1 MIDARL
7 IYRIFMKRPL
17 SIFVMTIMSM
27 ISFYMISNELMESIS
42 NKVYTQRIHNMFS
55 INESRV
61 GLIKMTDD
69 VESGNIDIK
78 KVKQDFEKSEYI
90 KGIGFNSSDYI
101 YEGIN
106 AEVYFIDESMLASY
120 NISVDNELK
129 ENMLKDT
136 EYIPVVVGYNLRN
149 KFNIGDTIDSTI
161 GNKYR
166 VYGYLAKDDAM
177 YHESDLFGGWTNSD
191 LYNLDD
197 SFVAIVDNV
206 EDFRFF
212 NWYYINF
219 YVDEGDFNLAKEEI
233 LKIAE
238 SDNIN
243 IQVINRG
250 EEILE
255 AQEDNNILHSPN
267 LYILIVVLLVNIIT
281 ITIMTI
287 TYVMIEK
294 RQYGILSICTYS
306 RRKISFLI
314 IKQNAII
321 VYLAAIIAWAIN
333 QKLYNGSIIIKLAD
347 YPSNLHYKITLYSTM
362 IILPL
367 VLFLIASLIIV
378 ISSVIP
384 VILINRYKIPELIHS
399 NN

>member
-149 KFNIGDTIDSTI
+149 KFNIGDVINSTI

>member
-1 MIDARL
+1 MVDARL

-17 SIFVMTIMSM
+17 SIFVMTIMTI

-90 KGIGFNSSDYI
+90 KGIGFNSTEYI

-106 AEVYFIDESMLASY
+106 AELYIIDESMLASY
-120 NISVDNELK
+120 SISVENELK

-149 KFNIGDTIDSTI
+149 KFDIGDVINLSS
-161 GNKYR
+161 GKQCK
-166 VYGYLAKDDAM
+166 VYGYLDKDDAM
-177 YHESDLFGGWTNSD
+177 YHESDLFGGWFNSD

-206 EDFRFF
+206 EDYQFY
-212 NWYYINF
+212 NWHYINF
-219 YVDEGDFNLAKEEI
+219 YVDEGDYNLAKEEI

-321 VYLAAIIAWAIN
+321 VYLAAIIAWTIN
-333 QKLYNGSIIIKLAD
+333 QKLYNGSIIIKLAY
-347 YPSNLHYKITLYSTM
+347 YPSNLPYKITLYSTM

-378 ISSVIP
+378 ISSMIP

>member
-1 MIDARL
+1 M
-7 IYRIFMKRPL
+7 
-17 SIFVMTIMSM
+17 
-27 ISFYMISNELMESIS
+27 
-42 NKVYTQRIHNMFS
+42 
-55 INESRV
+55 
-61 GLIKMTDD
+61 
-69 VESGNIDIK
+69 
-78 KVKQDFEKSEYI
+78 
-90 KGIGFNSSDYI
+90 
-101 YEGIN
+101 
-106 AEVYFIDESMLASY
+106 
-120 NISVDNELK
+120 
-129 ENMLKDT
+129 
-136 EYIPVVVGYNLRN
+136 
-149 KFNIGDTIDSTI
+149 
-161 GNKYR
+161 
-166 VYGYLAKDDAM
+166 
-177 YHESDLFGGWTNSD
+177 
-191 LYNLDD
+191 DD

-206 EDFRFF
+206 EDSQFY

-347 YPSNLHYKITLYSTM
+347 YPSNLPYKITLYSTM

-378 ISSVIP
+378 ISSMIP

>member
-1 MIDARL
+1 MVDARL

-17 SIFVMTIMSM
+17 SIFVMTIMSI

-120 NISVDNELK
+120 NISVENELK

-206 EDFRFF
+206 EDFSFF

-219 YVDEGDFNLAKEEI
+219 YVDEGDYNLAKEEI

-255 AQEDNNILHSPN
+255 AQEDNSILHSPN

-347 YPSNLHYKITLYSTM
+347 YPSNLPYKITLYSTM

-378 ISSVIP
+378 ISSMIP

>member
-1 MIDARL
+1 MVDARL

-17 SIFVMTIMSM
+17 SIFVMTIMSI

-61 GLIKMTDD
+61 GLIKMVDD

-90 KGIGFNSSDYI
+90 KGIGFNYTEYI

-106 AEVYFIDESMLASY
+106 ADLYIIDESMLTSY
-120 NISVDNELK
+120 NISVENELK

-149 KFNIGDTIDSTI
+149 KFDIGDVINLSS
-161 GNKYR
+161 GKQCK
-166 VYGYLAKDDAM
+166 VYGYLDKDDAM
-177 YHESDLFGGWTNSD
+177 YREELFGGWTNLD

-197 SFVAIVDNV
+197 SFVAIVENV
-206 EDFRFF
+206 EDFQFY
-212 NWYYINF
+212 NGYYINF
-219 YVDEGDFNLAKEEI
+219 YVDEGDYNLAKEEI

-238 SDNIN
+238 SYDIN

-347 YPSNLHYKITLYSTM
+347 YPSNLLYKITLYSTM

-378 ISSVIP
+378 ISSMIP

>member
-1 MIDARL
+1 MVDARL

-90 KGIGFNSSDYI
+90 KGIGFNSTDCI

-106 AEVYFIDESMLASY
+106 ARVYIIDESMLASY

-149 KFNIGDTIDSTI
+149 KFNIGDVIDLTS

-177 YHESDLFGGWTNSD
+177 YHESELFGGWFNSD

-206 EDFRFF
+206 EDFSFF

-219 YVDEGDFNLAKEEI
+219 YVDEGDYNLAKEEI

-347 YPSNLHYKITLYSTM
+347 YPSNLPYKITLYSTM

-378 ISSVIP
+378 ISSMIP

>member
-1 MIDARL
+1 MVDARL

-120 NISVDNELK
+120 NISVENELK
-129 ENMLKDT
+129 DNMLKDT

-149 KFNIGDTIDSTI
+149 KFNIGDIIDSTI
-161 GNKYR
+161 GNKYK

-219 YVDEGDFNLAKEEI
+219 YVDEGDYNLAKEEI

-243 IQVINRG
+243 TQVINRG

-347 YPSNLHYKITLYSTM
+347 YPSNLPYKITLYSTM

-378 ISSVIP
+378 ISSMIP

>member
-1 MIDARL
+1 MVDARL

-120 NISVDNELK
+120 NISVENELK
-129 ENMLKDT
+129 DNMLKDT

-149 KFNIGDTIDSTI
+149 KFNIGDIIDSTI
-161 GNKYR
+161 GNKYK

-219 YVDEGDFNLAKEEI
+219 YVDEGDYNLAKEEI

-347 YPSNLHYKITLYSTM
+347 YPSNLPYKITLYSTM

-378 ISSVIP
+378 ISSMIP

>member
-17 SIFVMTIMSM
+17 SIFVMTIMSI

-78 KVKQDFEKSEYI
+78 KVKQDFENSEYI
-90 KGIGFNSSDYI
+90 KGIGFNSTDCI

-106 AEVYFIDESMLASY
+106 ARVYIIDESMLASY
-120 NISVDNELK
+120 NISVKNELK

-149 KFNIGDTIDSTI
+149 KFNIGDVIDLTI

-177 YHESDLFGGWTNSD
+177 YHEQKLFGGWFSTD

-206 EDFRFF
+206 ENYQFY

-238 SDNIN
+238 NDNIN

-321 VYLAAIIAWAIN
+321 VYLAAIIAWTIN

-347 YPSNLHYKITLYSTM
+347 YPSNLPYKITLYSTM

-378 ISSVIP
+378 ISSMIP

>member
-1 MIDARL
+1 MVDARL

-120 NISVDNELK
+120 NISVENELK

-149 KFNIGDTIDSTI
+149 RFNIGDVIDSSI

-177 YHESDLFGGWTNSD
+177 YHEQKLFGGWTNSD

-219 YVDEGDFNLAKEEI
+219 YVDEGDYNLAKEEI

-347 YPSNLHYKITLYSTM
+347 YPSNLPYKITLYSTM

-378 ISSVIP
+378 ISSMIP

>member
-1 MIDARL
+1 MVDARL

-17 SIFVMTIMSM
+17 SIFVMTIMSI

-90 KGIGFNSSDYI
+90 KGIGFNSTECI

-106 AEVYFIDESMLASY
+106 ARVYIIDESMLASY
-120 NISVDNELK
+120 NISVENELK

-136 EYIPVVVGYNLRN
+136 EYIPVVVGYNLRK
-149 KFNIGDTIDSTI
+149 KFDIGDVINLSS
-161 GNKYR
+161 GKQCK
-166 VYGYLAKDDAM
+166 VYGYLDKDDAM
-177 YHESDLFGGWTNSD
+177 YHEQKLFGGWFNSD

-197 SFVAIVDNV
+197 SFVAIVENV
-206 EDFRFF
+206 EDFSFF

-219 YVDEGDFNLAKEEI
+219 YVDEGDYNLAKEEI

-378 ISSVIP
+378 ISSMIP

>member
-1 MIDARL
+1 MVDARL

-120 NISVDNELK
+120 NISVENELK
-129 ENMLKDT
+129 DNMLKDT

-149 KFNIGDTIDSTI
+149 KFNIGDIIDSTI
-161 GNKYR
+161 GNKYK

-177 YHESDLFGGWTNSD
+177 YHEQKLFGGWSNSD

-206 EDFRFF
+206 EDFSFF

-238 SDNIN
+238 SYDIN

-347 YPSNLHYKITLYSTM
+347 YPSNLPYKITLYSTM

-378 ISSVIP
+378 ISSMIP

>member
-1 MIDARL
+1 MVDARL

-17 SIFVMTIMSM
+17 SIFVMTIMSI

-78 KVKQDFEKSEYI
+78 KVKQDFENSEYI

-149 KFNIGDTIDSTI
+149 KFNIGDVIDSTI

-166 VYGYLAKDDAM
+166 VYGYLAKDDSM
-177 YHESDLFGGWTNSD
+177 YHEQELFVGWTNSD

-321 VYLAAIIAWAIN
+321 VYLAAIIAWTIN
-333 QKLYNGSIIIKLAD
+333 QKLYYGSIIIKLAD
-347 YPSNLHYKITLYSTM
+347 YPSNLPYKITLYSTM

-378 ISSVIP
+378 ISSMIP

>member
-1 MIDARL
+1 MVDARL

-17 SIFVMTIMSM
+17 SIFVMTIMSI

-120 NISVDNELK
+120 NISVENELK

-206 EDFRFF
+206 EDFQFY
-212 NWYYINF
+212 NWNYINF

>member
-1 MIDARL
+1 MVDARL

-120 NISVDNELK
+120 NISVENELK

-149 KFNIGDTIDSTI
+149 RFNIGDVIDSSI

-177 YHESDLFGGWTNSD
+177 YHEQKLFGGWTNSD

-238 SDNIN
+238 NDNIN

-347 YPSNLHYKITLYSTM
+347 YPSNLPYKITLYSTM

-378 ISSVIP
+378 ISSMIP

>member
-1 MIDARL
+1 MVDARL

-17 SIFVMTIMSM
+17 SIFVMTIMSI

-55 INESRV
+55 INESQV
-61 GLIKMTDD
+61 GLIKITDN

-90 KGIGFNSSDYI
+90 KGIGFNSTEYI

-106 AEVYFIDESMLASY
+106 ARVYIIDESMLASY
-120 NISVDNELK
+120 NISVENELK

-149 KFNIGDTIDSTI
+149 KFNIGDIIDSTI

-177 YHESDLFGGWTNSD
+177 YHEQKLFGGWTNSD

-206 EDFRFF
+206 EDFQFY
-212 NWYYINF
+212 NGYYINF

-238 SDNIN
+238 SYDIN

-267 LYILIVVLLVNIIT
+267 FYILIVVLLVNIIT

-321 VYLAAIIAWAIN
+321 VYLAAIIAWTIN

-347 YPSNLHYKITLYSTM
+347 YPSNLPYKITLYSTM

-378 ISSVIP
+378 ISSMIP